1 MITIRNPRG
10 SPAPQ
15 TYHHAVEV
23 SGEVRTLYVAGQIG
37 MERDG
42 TIPVGIEAQTRVV
55 FANLKAV
62 LDEAEMG
69 FAEVVKTTVFLV
81 NPQDRAAFTAVR
93 AEVMGGL
100 KSASTLV
107 FVAGLARPEL
117 LVEVEAVA
125 VKP

>member
-1 MITIRNPRG
+1 MITIHNPRG
-10 SPAPQ
+10 FPAPQ

-42 TIPVGIEAQTRVV
+42 TIPAGIEAQTRLV

-62 LDEAEMG
+62 LAEADMS

-81 NPQDRAAFTAVR
+81 NPQDRAAFTNVR

-107 FVAGLARPEL
+107 FVAGLARPEF

>member
-62 LDEAEMG
+62 LDEAGMS

-81 NPQDRAAFTAVR
+81 DPQDRAAFSTVR